1 MRTDIDQRTGLEVLD
16 WDECLALLG
25 RSSLGRIAVVMN
37 GRPLIFPVNFALDGD
52 AIVLRTDPGTKL
64 YGARNGPVATPR
76 YLREVMWPAAKKGMA
91 KAARGDADFA
101 MCVMPLVATAA
112 DRAGL
117 AERIQDVRAR
127 VAFYA
132 STPTYLAA
140 FETDGH
146 AETAKQLQALARAQ
160 RWEEMPA
167 LVDDAM
173 LDTYAVIGTYDEIA
187 EKLRARYSGLAT
199 HLEFTMAL
207 ATPGEVDA
215 LRAILAEL
223 KRP

>member
-1 MRTDIDQRTGLEVLD
+1 
-16 WDECLALLG
+16 
-25 RSSLGRIAVVMN
+25 
-37 GRPLIFPVNFALDGD
+37 
-52 AIVLRTDPGTKL
+52 
-64 YGARNGPVATPR
+64 
-76 YLREVMWPAAKKGMA
+76 MWPAAKKGMA
-91 KAARGDADFA
+91 KTARGDADFA

>member
-1 MRTDIDQRTGLEVLD
+1 
-16 WDECLALLG
+16 
-25 RSSLGRIAVVMN
+25 
-37 GRPLIFPVNFALDGD
+37 
-52 AIVLRTDPGTKL
+52 
-64 YGARNGPVATPR
+64 
-76 YLREVMWPAAKKGMA
+76 MWPAAKKGMA

-117 AERIQDVRAR
+117 AERIEDVRAR

-146 AETAKQLQALARAQ
+146 GETSKQLQALSRAQ

-167 LVDDAM
+167 LVSDEM
-173 LDTYAVIGTYDEIA
+173 LGTYAVIGTHDQIA
-187 EKLRARYSGLAT
+187 GKLKARYGLLAT
-199 HLEFTMAL
+199 HLEFTMPL
-207 ATPGEVDA
+207 AAPADA
-215 LRAILAEL
+215 DTLR
-223 KRP
+223 R